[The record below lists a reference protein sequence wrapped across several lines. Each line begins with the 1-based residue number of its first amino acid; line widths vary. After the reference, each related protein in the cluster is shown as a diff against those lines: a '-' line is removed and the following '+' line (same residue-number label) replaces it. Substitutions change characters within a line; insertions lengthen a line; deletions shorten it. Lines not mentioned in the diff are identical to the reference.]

1 MGGIVYKESIK
12 LLAKL
17 WAQFTHFLILIYLG
31 TNSWNTENKAKDKL
45 LGNLEGAN

>member
-17 WAQFTHFLILIYLG
+17 WAQFTHFLIIYLG